1 VGGVGICCWLGW
13 EVTGFLYNSLGVV
26 EGIDGMGTLGNIVAL
41 DVLDFSLLVST
52 NDANDAVK
60 VYFSEVFTP
69 AFLTSSSLSV

>member
-1 VGGVGICCWLGW
+1 
-13 EVTGFLYNSLGVV
+13 
-26 EGIDGMGTLGNIVAL
+26 MGTLGNIVAL